1 MFETALLIAQL
12 QNPCQGLY
20 VPPNT
25 MARVCQKTTTLNSK
39 NQPVYKMITTANPN
53 QQIVV
58 NRCTWQASP
67 LAGYY
72 KYVPESKWCTKD

>member
-1 MFETALLIAQL
+1 MFETLLIAQL

-25 MARVCQKTTTLNSK
+25 TAIVCQKTIARNDR
-39 NQPVYKMITTANPN
+39 NQFVYKMITTANPN

-58 NRCTWQASP
+58 NRCTFLASP
-67 LAGYY
+67 LGGYY
-72 KYVPESKWCTKD
+72 KYVPESEWCTGD